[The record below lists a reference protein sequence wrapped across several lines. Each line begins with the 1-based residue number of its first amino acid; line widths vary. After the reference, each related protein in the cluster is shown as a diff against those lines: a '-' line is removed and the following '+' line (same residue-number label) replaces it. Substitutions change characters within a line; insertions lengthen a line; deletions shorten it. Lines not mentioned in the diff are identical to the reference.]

1 MRPQP
6 LHFSWSLRPPG
17 GADRSG
23 MSPGRI
29 RPAEPRAQEN

>member
-6 LHFSWSLRPPG
+6 LHFSWSLRPR